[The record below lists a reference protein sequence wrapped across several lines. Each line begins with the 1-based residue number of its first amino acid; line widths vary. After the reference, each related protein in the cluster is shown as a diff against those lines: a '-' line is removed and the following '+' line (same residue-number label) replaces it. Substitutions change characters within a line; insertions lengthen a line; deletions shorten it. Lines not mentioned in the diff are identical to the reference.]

1 MDTPT
6 THHPLAIVEYTWNAA
21 ATPWNPPCLAA
32 IYTSDALFFGGRPGQ
47 SIGAAA
53 IQQYFESYNG
63 VIIEGAMQLVD
74 QQVLEVAP
82 GCQLAQGYVQ
92 FKFLLVDGRRT
103 ESRLRTTLLLVESS
117 NTWKIRQHH
126 FSTSPDA
133 PPLGSCA
140 IAPSHGDGTSS
151 RGSKNL

>member
-1 MDTPT
+1 MNKRPIQHSLT
-6 THHPLAIVEYTWNAA
+6 TIEAAWNAA
-21 ATPWNPPCLAA
+21 GTPWSPPRLAA
-32 IYTSDALFFGGRPGQ
+32 IYAPDALFFGGRPGQ
-47 SIGAAA
+47 SVGAAA

-63 VIIEGAMQLVD
+63 VIIEGSMQLVK

-92 FKFLLVDGRRT
+92 FRFLLADGRRT

-117 NTWKIRQHH
+117 DTWKIRQHH

-133 PPLGSCA
+133 PPLG
-140 IAPSHGDGTSS
+140 
-151 RGSKNL
+151 N

>member
-1 MDTPT
+1 MDTSDTHT
-6 THHPLAIVEYTWNAA
+6 TLAIIQAAWNAG
-21 ATPWNPPCLAA
+21 ATPWSPLRLAA
-32 IYTSDALFFGGRPGQ
+32 IYTPDALFFGGRPGQ

-53 IQQYFESYNG
+53 IQQYFESYVG
-63 VIIEGAMQLVD
+63 VIIEGSMQLVE

-92 FKFLLVDGRRT
+92 FKFLLADGRRT
-103 ESRLRTTLLLVESS
+103 KSRLRTTLLLVESS

-133 PPLGSCA
+133 PPLGS
-140 IAPSHGDGTSS
+140 
-151 RGSKNL
+151 

>member
-1 MDTPT
+1 MNTPATHNALT
-6 THHPLAIVEYTWNAA
+6 TIQSAWDAG
-21 ATPWNPPCLAA
+21 ATPWNPSRLAA
-32 IYTSDALFFGGRPGQ
+32 IYTPDALFFGGRPGQ

-63 VIIEGAMQLVD
+63 VIIEGSMQLVE

-92 FKFLLVDGRRT
+92 FKFLLADGRRT

-133 PPLGSCA
+133 PPLGS
-140 IAPSHGDGTSS
+140 
-151 RGSKNL
+151 